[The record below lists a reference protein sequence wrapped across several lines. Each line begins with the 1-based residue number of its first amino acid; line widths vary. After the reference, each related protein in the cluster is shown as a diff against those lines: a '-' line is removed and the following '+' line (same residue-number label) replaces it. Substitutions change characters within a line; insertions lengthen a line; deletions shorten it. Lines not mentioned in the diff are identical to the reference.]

1 MALLGGEVLG
11 GKIHET
17 WEAEKEVAA
26 RLQEF
31 ELDLTKQWI
40 HKYLMLG
47 SHRKKIS
54 REIEVVI
61 KIGMK
66 CKDGGFDSY
75 FGFHIQL
82 LVECGSTQSLESW

>member
-1 MALLGGEVLG
+1 
-11 GKIHET
+11 
-17 WEAEKEVAA
+17 
-26 RLQEF
+26 
-31 ELDLTKQWI
+31 
-40 HKYLMLG
+40 MLG